1 MRMPMQA
8 CSRFGDGSEQTQK
21 MFSQFEQDEA
31 GKLKEVIVMYHER
44 RQ

>member
-1 MRMPMQA
+1 
-8 CSRFGDGSEQTQK
+8 
-21 MFSQFEQDEA
+21 MFSQFEHDEA

>member
-1 MRMPMQA
+1 MQA

-21 MFSQFEQDEA
+21 MFSQFEHDEA